1 MECVGIKKART
12 EGPSFDGLISMMNGR
27 IEEDADNMH
36 VDREFPVISDM
47 NCSNSILNAL
57 TNGHTTNGHLD
68 FTSPAQLNGL
78 SVRHEECLA
87 LAVPNVLTSACKH
100 AVSAGNNVE
109 EPETVPNSAS
119 DLCGSLHLNGS
130 PSSLVSNRP
139 LWMDDLGD
147 TLHYGHYHGFGD
159 TAESIP
165 ELNSV
170 VEHSNSVKVA
180 QKYDNTVLGTMYLY
194 HGS

>member
-1 MECVGIKKART
+1 MVT
-12 EGPSFDGLISMMNGR
+12 GLFLN
-27 IEEDADNMH
+27 ADT
-36 VDREFPVISDM
+36 

-57 TNGHTTNGHLD
+57 TNGYFINGQLD
-68 FTSPAQLNGL
+68 FSSPAQLNGL
-78 SVRHEECLA
+78 SARREECLT
-87 LAVPNVLTSACKH
+87 LIVPNEV
-100 AVSAGNNVE
+100 VSANKRTVNVGNGTE
-109 EPETVPNSAS
+109 EPEKIINTS
-119 DLCGSLHLNGS
+119 DMCGSLHLNGS
-130 PSSLVSNRP
+130 PSSLVSSRP
-139 LWMDDLGD
+139 SWLEDLGD

-165 ELNSV
+165 ELSSV